1 MLSNIYPNELD
12 WELEKAGIK
21 FVRFADDFLLFA
33 KTETEIQ
40 KSGTIAKKF
49 IESLGLEAAMHKTKF
64 ERL

>member
-33 KTETEIQ
+33 KTET
-40 KSGTIAKKF
+40 
-49 IESLGLEAAMHKTKF
+49 
-64 ERL
+64 